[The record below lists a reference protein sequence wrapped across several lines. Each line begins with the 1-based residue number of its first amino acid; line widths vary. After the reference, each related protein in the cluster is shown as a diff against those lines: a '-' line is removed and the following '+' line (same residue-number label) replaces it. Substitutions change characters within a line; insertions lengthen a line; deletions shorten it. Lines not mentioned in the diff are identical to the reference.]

1 MGDLL
6 FYLFVTFI
14 EVLVFKFEAFSNDDT
29 FRPYL
34 GHFYRF
40 ECEKVT
46 LNLKKGL
53 KRQCK
58 MERRPV
64 KSVKNR

>member
-1 MGDLL
+1 MDDLL

-14 EVLVFKFEAFSNDDT
+14 EGLVFEAFSNDDT

-40 ECEKVT
+40 VCEIVA

-53 KRQCK
+53 YQ
-58 MERRPV
+58 V
-64 KSVKNR
+64 